1 MATPRTEYYN
11 FTQVSNLG
19 ALQPIG
25 YGPFPVDN
33 STGFTTLKFT
43 GLNLVTAREP
53 QQYVQPDNHL
63 NVYLF
68 DPADPTKYATYKT
81 NPIATGTA
89 ADPGT
94 STFPSGG
101 VSFTDGDYSLSLDA
115 SDWNLYGGLTGLTD
129 GLVLGFYSNA
139 SNAFPTTSDC
149 PNAHLSSV
157 DAGYGRK
164 YWSFECPQ
172 YATGVLKYSKDE
184 MVEKYA
190 NSIDS
195 CPIFADRSTKDANGD
210 TIDTTYLKSAN
221 ASKIEKVSTSLP
233 PVYTPVAEFKVFT
246 DGRVRG
252 DASDLGVLGPAPS
265 QSDSGK
271 ILEATWAGS
280 PAIGTARWVAKPTGV
295 PASVVSDEGKVLTVN
310 GSGEA
315 EWQTPVIPD
324 VYNAG
329 DGLTKTRDLQTG
341 EWTFAWQYTVGRN
354 LHINQNDAIQ
364 TNLPGGTFNAP
375 ASQSND
381 FERLNGADFAGAF
394 RLACRHNTSDNYE
407 LAIAYTASGM
417 SSSYSFIGTETIVA
431 TDNSVT
437 TKQAVY
443 LGESCYY
450 TPTVKFGGYTSTAFD
465 PTRHKAI
472 IYDGI
477 GQIGPTSDCKIA
489 IYSDANSNVKIAF
502 TAIEVGKVGSTT

>member
-1 MATPRTEYYN
+1 MATPRTDYYN

-43 GLNLVTAREP
+43 GLSLATARKP

-89 ADPGT
+89 ANPGT

-101 VSFTDGDYSLSLDA
+101 VSFTDGDYTLSLDA

-139 SNAFPTTSDC
+139 TDAFPTTSDC

-157 DAGYGRK
+157 DNGSGRK

-184 MVEKYA
+184 MIEKYA

-210 TIDTTYLKSAN
+210 QIDTTYLKSAN

-252 DASDLGVLGPAPS
+252 DSSDLGVLGPAPS

-280 PAIGTARWVAKPTGV
+280 PAIGTARWVNKPIGV
-295 PASVVSDEGKVLTVN
+295 PASAVADEGKVLTVN
-310 GSGEA
+310 DQGAA
-315 EWQTPVIPD
+315 EWQNREH
-324 VYNAG
+324 YFAG
-329 DGLTKTRDLQTG
+329 NGLAESTDLDTG
-341 EWTFAWQYTVGRN
+341 DITFSWAYTVGRN
-354 LHINQNDAIQ
+354 LHINQNNAIQ
-364 TNLPGGTFNAP
+364 TNLPGANFTP
-375 ASQSND
+375 Q
-381 FERLNGADFAGAF
+381 LNTNSWQVVGDFATMYRFVVRYNTIGGESFDMGIQYYGSGINAQYTLIGTQTVATSGSTALTTTKCNHINETTEHTYCSQLNVGHFDPATMESMIIEGTMFAGTQHAF
-394 RLACRHNTSDNYE
+394 RGILYVDS
-407 LAIAYTASGM
+407 
-417 SSSYSFIGTETIVA
+417 
-431 TDNSVT
+431 NSTV
-437 TKQAVY
+437 QA
-443 LGESCYY
+443 
-450 TPTVKFGGYTSTAFD
+450 
-465 PTRHKAI
+465 
-472 IYDGI
+472 
-477 GQIGPTSDCKIA
+477 
-489 IYSDANSNVKIAF
+489 AF
-502 TAIEVGKVGSTT
+502 TAIEVGKVGSTL

>member
-43 GLNLVTAREP
+43 GLNLATARKP

-94 STFPSGG
+94 STFPAGG
-101 VSFTDGDYSLSLDA
+101 VSFTDGDYTLSLDA

-139 SNAFPTTSDC
+139 TDAFPTTSDC

-157 DAGYGRK
+157 NAGSGRK

-172 YATGVLKYSKDE
+172 YATGALKYSKEE

-210 TIDTTYLKSAN
+210 QIDTTYLKSAN
-221 ASKIEKVSTSLP
+221 ATGVKKITTSLP
-233 PVYTPVAEFKVFT
+233 PVSTTVSELDFFT
-246 DGRVRG
+246 NGRVRC
-252 DASDLGVLGPAPS
+252 DSSDMGTLAPYPS

-271 ILEATWAGS
+271 ILQATWSGS
-280 PAIGTARWVAKPTGV
+280 PSVGGAVWVDKPTGV
-295 PASVVSDEGKVLTVN
+295 PSSVVSDEGKVLTVDYQGN
-310 GSGEA
+310 P
-315 EWQTPVIPD
+315 EWQNREH
-324 VYNAG
+324 YFAG
-329 DGLTKTRDLQTG
+329 DGLHESTDLETG
-341 EWTFAWQYTVGRN
+341 DITFSWAYTVGRHLTVNPSNQLCVAMPGALDDASALANN
-354 LHINQNDAIQ
+354 LFYPVTNGDFSGAYVLMTRQNANETYDIG
-364 TNLPGGTFNAP
+364 LRYIGSGT
-375 ASQSND
+375 
-381 FERLNGADFAGAF
+381 
-394 RLACRHNTSDNYE
+394 
-407 LAIAYTASGM
+407 
-417 SSSYSFIGTETIVA
+417 SSTFSFVGTETVVA
-431 TDNSVT
+431 NDNTITVNP
-437 TKQAVY
+437 AVY
-443 LGESCYY
+443 MGE
-450 TPTVKFGGYTSTAFD
+450 TVTYSGNKFGTTTFN
-465 PTRHKAI
+465 PTTHKAI
-472 IYDGI
+472 YYSGLAMI
-477 GQIGPTSDCKIA
+477 GYISDTKIA
-489 IYSDANSNVKIAF
+489 IFKDGDGNVKVAF
-502 TAIEVGKVGSTT
+502 TSMEPRIW

>member
-33 STGFTTLKFT
+33 ATGFTTLKFT
-43 GLNLVTAREP
+43 GLNLATARKP

-89 ADPGT
+89 ANPGT

-101 VSFTDGDYSLSLDA
+101 VSFTDGDYTLSLDA

-139 SNAFPTTSDC
+139 TDAFPTTSDC

-157 DAGYGRK
+157 DAGSGRK

-172 YATGVLKYSKDE
+172 YASGVLKYSKEE

-221 ASKIEKVSTSLP
+221 ATGVKKITTSLP
-233 PVYTPVAEFKVFT
+233 PVSTPVSELDFFT
-246 DGRVRG
+246 NGRVRC
-252 DASDLGVLGPAPS
+252 DSSDMGLLVPYPS
-265 QSDSGK
+265 QADSGK
-271 ILEATWAGS
+271 ILQATWAGS
-280 PAIGTARWVAKPTGV
+280 PSVGSAIWVDKPT
-295 PASVVSDEGKVLTVN
+295 VVNYL
-310 GSGEA
+310 
-315 EWQTPVIPD
+315 
-324 VYNAG
+324 AG
-329 DGLTKTRDLQTG
+329 TGLTQSVDQQTG
-341 EWTFAWQYTVGRN
+341 DITFAWAYTVGRHLVVN
-354 LHINQNDAIQ
+354 PNDQLCVSMPGALDDASATANDIFYPV
-364 TNLPGGTFNAP
+364 TNG
-375 ASQSND
+375 
-381 FERLNGADFAGAF
+381 DFAGAYVLMT
-394 RLACRHNTSDNYE
+394 RQKANGTYDIGLR
-407 LAIAYTASGM
+407 YTASGT
-417 SSSYSFIGTETIVA
+417 SSTFSFVGTETVVA
-431 TDNSVT
+431 NDNTITVNP
-437 TKQAVY
+437 AVY
-443 LGESCYY
+443 MSQ
-450 TPTVKFGGYTSTAFD
+450 TVTYSGNKFGSATFN
-465 PTRHKAI
+465 PTTHKAI
-472 IYDGI
+472 YYSGLAMI
-477 GQIGPTSDCKIA
+477 GYISDTKIA
-489 IYSDANSNVKIAF
+489 IFKNGDGNVKVAF
-502 TAIEVGKVGSTT
+502 TSMEPRIW

>member
-11 FTQVSNLG
+11 FTQVTNLG

-33 STGFTTLKFT
+33 ATGFTTLKFT
-43 GLNLVTAREP
+43 GLNLTTARKP

-68 DPADPTKYATYKT
+68 DPTDPTKYATYKT

-94 STFPSGG
+94 STFPAGG

-115 SDWNLYGGLTGLTD
+115 SDWNLYGGLTDLTD
-129 GLVLGFYSNA
+129 DLVLGFYSNA
-139 SNAFPTTSDC
+139 SDAFPTTTDC

-157 DAGYGRK
+157 DAGSGRK

-172 YATGVLKYSKDE
+172 YATGALKYSKEE

-210 TIDTTYLKSAN
+210 QIDTTYLKSAN

-252 DASDLGVLGPAPS
+252 DTSDLGVLGPAPS

-280 PAIGTARWVAKPTGV
+280 PAIGTARWVSKPIGV
-295 PASVVSDEGKVLTVN
+295 PASAVADEGKVLTVN
-310 GSGEA
+310 DQGAA
-315 EWQTPVIPD
+315 EWQNREH
-324 VYNAG
+324 YFAG
-329 DGLTKTRDLQTG
+329 NGLTETTDLDTG
-341 EWTFAWQYTVGRN
+341 DITFNWAYTVGRHLVVNPNDQLCVSMPGALDDASALANN
-354 LHINQNDAIQ
+354 LFYPVTNGDFSGAYVLMTRQNANETYDIG
-364 TNLPGGTFNAP
+364 L
-375 ASQSND
+375 
-381 FERLNGADFAGAF
+381 R
-394 RLACRHNTSDNYE
+394 Y
-407 LAIAYTASGM
+407 IASGT
-417 SSSYSFIGTETIVA
+417 SSTFSFVGTETIVA
-431 TDNSVT
+431 NDNTITVNP
-437 TKQAVY
+437 AVY
-443 LGESCYY
+443 MNQ
-450 TPTVKFGGYTSTAFD
+450 TVTYSGNKFGSATFN
-465 PTRHKAI
+465 PTTHKAI
-472 IYDGI
+472 YYSGLAMI
-477 GQIGPTSDCKIA
+477 GHISDTKIA
-489 IYSDANSNVKIAF
+489 IFKDGDGNVKVAF
-502 TAIEVGKVGSTT
+502 TSMEAKVW